1 MRFLTLRVRTFLFM
15 ILNLL
20 LAFLLTGAFSFYHFK
35 KETKEYHNERF
46 ERKERAIISHIEY
59 VVSGK
64 DSLIQTV
71 DMLRNSLIKRINEI
85 GSIHKLDIGIY
96 LSNGELITKSILQKE
111 NNAVLPNRLTVLQ
124 VDNYTSSIGRQVKE
138 YEGNLLVSTREIV
151 LSEDQHS
158 LIVRTLYHV
167 DNSIKPK
174 GQIDFLKQLVYVYL
188 FLLLLG
194 ILLAFILSNYIS
206 QNMKRVIEQLK
217 KVRLN
222 KSNEK
227 LDWRFNDEIGEL
239 IQQYNVMVDKL
250 EQTAVE
256 LATTERESAWKEMAQ
271 QVAHEIKN
279 PLTPMRLTL
288 QMMERVKDVAEVQE
302 MASNLLDEI
311 ENLTHIAE
319 AFSRFAQMPKLK
331 LERLDISY
339 QTNRAVALYLD
350 RGVSFES
357 SGPVYTK
364 IDKEQWSR
372 ILHNLVTNAIQSIP
386 KNRKAEVNVRVD
398 SRDDQIFIRVKDNGE
413 GIPDY
418 MQERVFEP
426 NFTTKNSG
434 MGLGLA
440 MVKNLIEN
448 LGGVIRFN
456 TSAKGTEFIIE
467 LPIIRD

>member
-64 DSLIQTV
+64 DSLVQTV
-71 DMLRNSLIKRINEI
+71 DMLRNSLVKRINEI

-96 LSNGELITKSILQKE
+96 LSNGELIAKSILQKE
-111 NNAVLPNRLTVLQ
+111 NNAVLPNRLTYYKWI
-124 VDNYTSSIGRQVKE
+124 NYTSSIGRQVTE

-174 GQIDFLKQLVYVYL
+174 GQLDFLKQLVYVYL

-311 ENLTHIAE
+311 ENLNSYCGGIFSICSDAQAE
-319 AFSRFAQMPKLK
+319 
-331 LERLDISY
+331 
-339 QTNRAVALYLD
+339 TRAIRYLL
-350 RGVSFES
+350 S
-357 SGPVYTK
+357 
-364 IDKEQWSR
+364 DKPCCC
-372 ILHNLVTNAIQSIP
+372 V
-386 KNRKAEVNVRVD
+386 
-398 SRDDQIFIRVKDNGE
+398 IFR
-413 GIPDY
+413 P
-418 MQERVFEP
+418 R
-426 NFTTKNSG
+426 S
-434 MGLGLA
+434 
-440 MVKNLIEN
+440 
-448 LGGVIRFN
+448 
-456 TSAKGTEFIIE
+456 
-467 LPIIRD
+467 

>member
-111 NNAVLPNRLTVLQ
+111 NNTVLPNRLTVLQ

-151 LSEDQHS
+151 LSDDQHS

-250 EQTAVE
+250 EQK
-256 LATTERESAWKEMAQ
+256 REAQ
-271 QVAHEIKN
+271 
-279 PLTPMRLTL
+279 L
-288 QMMERVKDVAEVQE
+288 QK
-302 MASNLLDEI
+302 ASSP
-311 ENLTHIAE
+311 A
-319 AFSRFAQMPKLK
+319 
-331 LERLDISY
+331 
-339 QTNRAVALYLD
+339 
-350 RGVSFES
+350 
-357 SGPVYTK
+357 
-364 IDKEQWSR
+364 
-372 ILHNLVTNAIQSIP
+372 
-386 KNRKAEVNVRVD
+386 
-398 SRDDQIFIRVKDNGE
+398 IFI
-413 GIPDY
+413 
-418 MQERVFEP
+418 
-426 NFTTKNSG
+426 
-434 MGLGLA
+434 
-440 MVKNLIEN
+440 
-448 LGGVIRFN
+448 
-456 TSAKGTEFIIE
+456 
-467 LPIIRD
+467 

>member
-1 MRFLTLRVRTFLFM
+1 MFM
-15 ILNLL
+15 LLNLL
-20 LAFLLTGAFSFYHFK
+20 LAFLLTGTFSFYHFK
-35 KETKEYHNERF
+35 KETREYHNERF

-59 VVSGK
+59 VVSGH
-64 DSLIQTV
+64 DSLVQSIEA
-71 DMLRNSLIKRINEI
+71 LSEALGARINEI
-85 GSIHKLDIGIY
+85 GSIHKLDIGVY
-96 LSNGELITKSILQKE
+96 HPKGALIAKSILQNE
-111 NNAVLPNRLTVLQ
+111 NKGVLPNKLILSQLDDSGST
-124 VDNYTSSIGRQVKE
+124 TGRQVRE
-138 YEGNLLVSTREIV
+138 YGGNLLMSTSEIS
-151 LSEDQHS
+151 LFDNQTG
-158 LIVRTLYHV
+158 LIVKTLYRV
-167 DNSIKPK
+167 DNSTIPE
-174 GQIDFLKQLVYVYL
+174 GEIDFLKQLVYVYL

-288 QMMERVKDVAEVQE
+288 QMMEREKDVAEVRE
-302 MASNLLDEI
+302 MASNLLEEV

-319 AFSRFAQMPKLK
+319 AFSRFAQMPRLK
-331 LERLDISY
+331 LERFDISY
-339 QTNRAVALYLD
+339 QTNRAVALYSD
-350 RGVSFES
+350 RGVNFDS
-357 SGPVYTK
+357 SGPVYAN

-372 ILHNLVTNAIQSIP
+372 IMHNLVKNAIQSVP
-386 KNRKAEVNVRVD
+386 ESRKTLINVRVE
-398 SRDDQIFIRVKDNGE
+398 SQKEHVLIRVKDNGE
-413 GIPDY
+413 GIPEY

>member
-15 ILNLL
+15 LLNLL
-20 LAFLLTGAFSFYHFK
+20 LAFLLTGTFSLYHFK

-59 VVSGK
+59 VISGQ
-64 DSLIQTV
+64 DSVVGTV
-71 DMLRNSLIKRINEI
+71 EGLRAVLGSRIKEI

-96 LSNGELITKSILQKE
+96 HPQGELITKSILQNQNKG
-111 NNAVLPNRLTVLQ
+111 VLQ
-124 VDNYTSSIGRQVKE
+124 SKVNSPKAPKHSGRKVSE
-138 YEGNLLVSTREIV
+138 YGGNLLVSTSVIITPIGT
-151 LSEDQHS
+151 ED
-158 LIVRTLYHV
+158 LIIKTLYRV
-167 DNSIKPK
+167 DNSTIPE
-174 GQIDFLKQLVYVYL
+174 GEIDFLKQLVYVYL

-279 PLTPMRLTL
+279 PLTPMRLSL
-288 QMMERVKDVAEVQE
+288 QMMEREKDISEVRD
-302 MASNLLDEI
+302 MASNLLEEV
-311 ENLTHIAE
+311 ENLTNIAE
-319 AFSRFAQMPKLK
+319 AFSRFAQMPGLKLK
-331 LERLDISY
+331 RFDLSY
-339 QTNRAVALYLD
+339 QTNRAVALYSD
-350 RGVSFES
+350 RGVSFSS
-357 SGPVYTK
+357 SGPVYAK
-364 IDKEQWSR
+364 IDKEHWSR
-372 ILHNLVTNAIQSIP
+372 IMHNLVKNAIQSVP
-386 KNRKAEVNVRVD
+386 DDRNAEIRVRVN
-398 SRDDQIFIRVKDNGE
+398 SNNQYVLICVEDNGE

-448 LGGVIRFN
+448 LGGSIRFN
-456 TSAKGTEFIIE
+456 TSPRGTEFIIE
-467 LPIIRD
+467 LPIIID